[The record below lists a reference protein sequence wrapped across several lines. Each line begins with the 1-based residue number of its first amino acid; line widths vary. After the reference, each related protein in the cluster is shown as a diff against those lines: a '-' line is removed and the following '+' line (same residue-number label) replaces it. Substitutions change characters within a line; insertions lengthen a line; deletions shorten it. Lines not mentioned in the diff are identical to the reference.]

1 MENVINGTVVLG
13 TPLLI
18 AAIAGI
24 LAERTGV
31 LNVGLEGFMLGG
43 AFISA
48 WIAGATG
55 SVALAVIVVLVTGLA
70 IGAAFGWILV
80 YLRADQIAAGIAFN
94 IFMLGFTT
102 FAGTLVEESSGR
114 AALAAPRG
122 GLIAVPGLEAIPWL
136 GPVFDQ
142 HWLTYVA
149 YAMVPIAFVVLFRTG
164 LGIRARACGEYAL
177 GAQAAG
183 VDVARWRLV
192 ATAISGMLAALA
204 GSYLVLA
211 NSHQFVNDISAG
223 KGYIA
228 LAVIILARWNPIG
241 AVAAAALFG
250 VAQAMDFEVQ
260 GGLFGLDL
268 PGELVQTLPYV
279 ATILAV
285 SIVGRRVLP
294 PAEDGRPLTAARG

>member
-1 MENVINGTVVLG
+1 
-13 TPLLI
+13 LI

-24 LAERTGV
+24 VAERTGV

-43 AFISA
+43 AFTSA
-48 WIAGATG
+48 WVAGTTG
-55 SVALAVIVVLVTGLA
+55 SVPIAVLIVAAVGVLV
-70 IGAAFGWILV
+70 GAAFGWILV
-80 YLRADQIAAGIAFN
+80 YLRADHIAAGIAFN
-94 IFMLGFTT
+94 IFVLGITT
-102 FAGTLVEESSGR
+102 FAAALVTEDAGR
-114 AALAAPRG
+114 EALAAPRG
-122 GLIAVPGLEAIPWL
+122 GSVAIPGLEAIPWI

-142 HWLTYVA
+142 HWLTFVG
-149 YAMVPIAFVVLFRTG
+149 YALVPIAFVVLFRTG
-164 LGIRARACGEYAL
+164 LGIRARACGEYAA

-183 VDVARWRLV
+183 VEVARWRV
-192 ATAISGMLAALA
+192 GATAISGLLAAMA

-211 NSHQFVNDISAG
+211 SSHQFVNDISAG

-228 LAVIILARWNPIG
+228 LAVIILARWNPLG

-250 VAQAMDFEVQ
+250 VAQALDFEVQ

-294 PAEDGRPLTAARG
+294 PAEDGKPLMATRG

>member
-24 LAERTGV
+24 ISERAGV

-43 AFISA
+43 AFAAA
-48 WIAGATG
+48 WVAGTSE
-55 SVALAVIVVLVTGLA
+55 SVPFALLAVLVSGLGA
-70 IGAAFGWILV
+70 GAAFGWVLV

-94 IFMLGFTT
+94 IFTLGSTT
-102 FAGTLVEESSGR
+102 FAATLIEDDVGR
-114 AALAAPRG
+114 EALSAPRG
-122 GLIAVPGLEAIPWL
+122 GNVAIPGLEAIPWI

-142 HWLTYVA
+142 HWLSYVG
-149 YAMVPIAFVVLFRTG
+149 YALVPIVFILLFRTG

-183 VDVARWRLV
+183 VNVARWRLG
-192 ATAISGMLAALA
+192 ATAISGLLAALA

-211 NSHQFVNDISAG
+211 SSHQFVNDISAG

-228 LAVIILARWNPIG
+228 LAVIILARWNPLG

-250 VAQAMDFEVQ
+250 VAQALDFEVQ

-285 SIVGRRVLP
+285 SIVGRRVSP
-294 PAEDGRPLTAARG
+294 PAEDGRPLAATGG

>member
-1 MENVINGTVVLG
+1 MENIVNGTVVLG

-24 LAERTGV
+24 VAERTGV

-43 AFISA
+43 AFTAA
-48 WIAGATG
+48 WVAGGTG
-55 SVALAVIVVLVTGLA
+55 SVTAAVIVVLAAGLVL
-70 IGAAFGWILV
+70 GALFGWIVV
-80 YLRADQIAAGIAFN
+80 YLRADQIAVGIAFN
-94 IFMLGFTT
+94 IFMLGGTT
-102 FAGTLVEESSGR
+102 YAATLVTEAGGR
-114 AALAAPRG
+114 EALGAPRG
-122 GLIAVPGLEAIPWL
+122 GSLAIPGLEAIPWL

-142 HWLTYVA
+142 HWLSYVG
-149 YAMVPIAFVVLFRTG
+149 YALVPVAFVVLFRTG
-164 LGIRARACGEYAL
+164 LGIRARACGEHTF

-183 VDVARWRLV
+183 VAVARWRLG
-192 ATAISGMLAALA
+192 ATAISGLLAALA

-211 NSHQFVNDISAG
+211 SAHQFVNDISAG

-228 LAVIILARWNPIG
+228 LAVIILARWNPLG

-250 VAQAMDFEVQ
+250 VAQALDFEVQ
-260 GGLFGLDL
+260 GGLLGLDL

-285 SIVGRRVLP
+285 TLVGRRVSP
-294 PAEDGRPLTAARG
+294 PAEDGRPLMVRKG

>member
-24 LAERTGV
+24 VAERTGV

-43 AFISA
+43 AFTSA
-48 WIAGATG
+48 WVAGTSG
-55 SVALAVIVVLVTGLA
+55 SIPLTLLIVLVGGLLA
-70 IGAAFGWILV
+70 GAAFGWVLV

-94 IFMLGFTT
+94 IFLLGATT
-102 FAGTLVEESSGR
+102 FAAALVEEDSGR
-114 AALAAPRG
+114 GALAAPRG
-122 GLIAVPGLEAIPWL
+122 GVVGIPGLESIPWI
-136 GPVFDQ
+136 GPVFHQ
-142 HWLTYVA
+142 HWLSYVG
-149 YAMVPIAFVVLFRTG
+149 YALVPVALVLLFRTG
-164 LGIRARACGEYAL
+164 VGIRARACGEYSL

-183 VDVARWRLV
+183 IDVARWRV
-192 ATAISGMLAALA
+192 GATALSGLLAGLA

-211 NSHQFVNDISAG
+211 SSHQFSNDISAG

-228 LAVIILARWNPIG
+228 LAVIILARWNPLG

-250 VAQAMDFEVQ
+250 VAQALDFEVQ

-285 SIVGRRVLP
+285 SIVGRRVSP
-294 PAEDGRPLTAARG
+294 PAEDGRPLMAVRG